1 MNLCLAG
8 KKHNYEPHIWT
19 PYHHKSFPETHDGS
33 IRIHEHGS
41 FFGLVPDT
49 IFGRFKGILAYIRS
63 IICTLWLALFNQYE
77 YSVVVADQ
85 VSVVLPILRFFG
97 YRTIFYCHFPDKL
110 LAGSRQNLLKIMYRF
125 VIDLVEEISLI
136 FANKIYVNSEYT
148 KDIFYKNFKIL
159 KRFGVNVEVLY
170 PALDFSQFDKEI
182 TETEGIKKMKTE
194 INGKYFFSLNRYER
208 KKNINLAIK
217 AFSHMI
223 KKHREKSN
231 SIKLVIAGGYDPKV
245 I

>member
-1 MNLCLAG
+1 
-8 KKHNYEPHIWT
+8 
-19 PYHHKSFPETHDGS
+19 
-33 IRIHEHGS
+33 
-41 FFGLVPDT
+41 
-49 IFGRFKGILAYIRS
+49 
-63 IICTLWLALFNQYE
+63 
-77 YSVVVADQ
+77 
-85 VSVVLPILRFFG
+85 
-97 YRTIFYCHFPDKL
+97 
-110 LAGSRQNLLKIMYRF
+110 MYRF
-125 VIDLVEEISLI
+125 IIDLVEEISLI

-182 TETEGIKKMKTE
+182 TETEGIKKMKAE

-217 AFSHMI
+217 AFSHLI
-223 KKHREKSN
+223 KKHLEKSN